1 MYKIS
6 SKEKNYNGLT
16 SGIVFNKGVATVESL
31 DTFTKNWFIQKGYI
45 VEEIKSTD
53 SDTVEKTKE
62 DSKTGEETT
71 PKSEENLDNN
81 QETED
86 LDKDKTKAELLEEA
100 KALGI
105 ENIRSKATKDEI
117 EKLIADK
124 KVELEALESNDS
136 DKEDPKT
143 GEENEDLEGGE

>member
-71 PKSEENLDNN
+71 PKSYGKLKISEVKL
-81 QETED
+81 
-86 LDKDKTKAELLEEA
+86 LKTK
-100 KALGI
+100 
-105 ENIRSKATKDEI
+105 
-117 EKLIADK
+117 
-124 KVELEALESNDS
+124 
-136 DKEDPKT
+136 
-143 GEENEDLEGGE
+143 